1 MLVHWDVNSWPSV
14 THKSHELWSF
24 MNNYDSTVLSIP
36 FVIPHNTYKATQ
48 IFIYTLIQRLS
59 KKVNCALA
67 TLYFSPLFF
76 YIQIPLT
83 RQANKKIIPRFLN
96 KKTQNTHKY

>member
-1 MLVHWDVNSWPSV
+1 MLVRWDVNSWPSV

-36 FVIPHNTYKATQ
+36 FVIPNNTYKATQ

-83 RQANKKIIPRFLN
+83 RPANKKIIPRFLN